1 MEEVLSTGKE
11 MQGMEKIWGEQ
22 NIINSIDKDSE
33 ASKMTIRQL
42 EIQIWCRA
50 EKSKVYK
57 RLGTLLV
64 NRSGLESWQWVRWL
78 RKEPGHKLDSRFIS
92 RLSD

>member
-42 EIQIWCRA
+42 EIQIWCWA

-57 RLGTLLV
+57 QLGTLLF
-64 NRSGLESWQWVRWL
+64 NRSWLESWQWVR
-78 RKEPGHKLDSRFIS
+78 
-92 RLSD
+92 